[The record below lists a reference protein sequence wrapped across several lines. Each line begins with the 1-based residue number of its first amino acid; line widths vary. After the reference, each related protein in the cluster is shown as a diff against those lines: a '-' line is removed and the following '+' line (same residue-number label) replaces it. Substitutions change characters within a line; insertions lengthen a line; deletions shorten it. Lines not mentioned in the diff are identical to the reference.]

1 MALLKVIRDI
11 AGIMEERL
19 TWSRMWKS
27 IQAGQRQWCAMER
40 AAGSWLG
47 EGTVI
52 PP

>member
-1 MALLKVIRDI
+1 MPLLKIIRDI